1 MKNLKYSIRAIILAG
16 TISLT
21 GCGQATPIIE
31 AETETEITIEATI
44 ENQENQENEEREN
57 FTKENEEIENFT
69 QENEEIENSTQE
81 NEETES
87 TILTINE
94 YNLSDLYLN
103 FYSYNDSSLNV
114 SIEKNG
120 DAIQSVSLTDLCE
133 IYHYD
138 FEYNHENDTISD
150 KQIEELKG
158 KVEDSLKYYMCSF
171 SNTNYQQYIPIDKI
185 CIVDSIDFE
194 DNKILAS
201 RCAAVRSFEELSFPV
216 YSGSH
221 RLVMPEGYNELK
233 RYNVEELFPEII
245 KNINYLEDNGMDTE
259 TTKCI
264 SIFDLALIDYRPIYN
279 QELNDLCEELLSI
292 DQEQIEEFED
302 SILEQAGLSLND
314 TFLRFD
320 PNVYKNI
327 DTAIE
332 TFKTNHQD
340 LDNISDDI
348 IATKYINLNYQF
360 LNNDTIQYICDKYQ
374 IDDTYNHDDNYNI
387 SNNYYTD
394 LIADNNSYQVH
405 KILEETGKYH
415 MGTLRSKGQNAYKDM
430 CIQYYMI
437 CLVQNRN
444 KTLCDNA
451 LSFSPRNYFLSNISV
466 YSRDGVFK
474 TCIDGA
480 PATDKTGNILYQI
493 IISSDT
499 DLNEQLIK
507 NSYLANKELA
517 PIEDTKE
524 MIKK

>member
-31 AETETEITIEATI
+31 AETETEITTEATI
-44 ENQENQENEEREN
+44 ENQENEEIEN

-69 QENEEIENSTQE
+69 QENEKIENSTQE

-216 YSGSH
+216 YSGNH

-245 KNINYLEDNGMDTE
+245 KNINYLEDNGMGTE

-360 LNNDTIQYICDKYQ
+360 LNNDTIQYICDKYH
-374 IDDTYNHDDNYNI
+374 ISDTYNHDDNYNI

-451 LSFSPRNYFLSNISV
+451 LSFSPKNYFLSNISV

-480 PATDKTGNILYQI
+480 PATDKAGNILYQI

>member
-21 GCGQATPIIE
+21 GCGQTTPII
-31 AETETEITIEATI
+31 ETETEITTEATI
-44 ENQENQENEEREN
+44 ENQ
-57 FTKENEEIENFT
+57 ENEEIENFT
-69 QENEEIENSTQE
+69 QENEEIENFTQE

-114 SIEKNG
+114 STEKNG

-150 KQIEELKG
+150 KQIEKLKG

-320 PNVYKNI
+320 PNVYENI

-332 TFKTNHQD
+332 SFKNNHQD
-340 LDNISDDI
+340 SNDISDDVI
-348 IATKYINLNYQF
+348 IATMYINLNYQF
-360 LNNDTIQYICDKYQ
+360 LNSNTIQYICDKYH
-374 IDDTYNHDDNYNI
+374 ISDTYNHDDNYNI

-480 PATDKTGNILYQI
+480 PATDKAGNILYQI

-499 DLNEQLIK
+499 DLNEQLIR

>member
-21 GCGQATPIIE
+21 GCGQTTPII
-31 AETETEITIEATI
+31 ETETEITTEATI
-44 ENQENQENEEREN
+44 ENQ
-57 FTKENEEIENFT
+57 ENEEIENFT
-69 QENEEIENSTQE
+69 QENEKIENFTQE

-114 SIEKNG
+114 STEKNG

-216 YSGSH
+216 YVGNNTFVTPRNLNEFYH
-221 RLVMPEGYNELK
+221 RDIK

-245 KNINYLEDNGMDTE
+245 KNINYLEDNGIDTKV
-259 TTKCI
+259 TKCI

-292 DQEQIEEFED
+292 DQEQIIDYENN
-302 SILEQAGLSLND
+302 ILEQAGFSLSD

-332 TFKTNHQD
+332 TFKSKN
-340 LDNISDDI
+340 DNSDWGIFFDISQ
-348 IATKYINLNYQF
+348 IADRYIVLNYQF
-360 LNNDTIQYICDKYQ
+360 LDSNTIQYICDKYQ
-374 IDDTYNHDDNYNI
+374 IDNTYDTYSTYNM
-387 SNNYYTD
+387 SSSYYADLAADTNYYQVCK
-394 LIADNNSYQVH
+394 LYSKRNSY
-405 KILEETGKYH
+405 KINF
-415 MGTLRSKGQNAYKDM
+415 SDNQINWKDA
-430 CIQYYMI
+430 CVQYYMI
-437 CLVQNRN
+437 DLIKTRN
-444 KTLCDNA
+444 KALCDKTSEF
-451 LSFSPRNYFLSNISV
+451 LPKSYFLSNIGVNFKMTTTNVDPDSV
-466 YSRDGVFK
+466 YKSIFINLFK
-474 TCIDGA
+474 IE
-480 PATDKTGNILYQI
+480 NL
-493 IISSDT
+493 S
-499 DLNEQLIK
+499 NQLIES
-507 NSYLANKELA
+507 SYLTNKELA